1 MRPLPL
7 AASILLTVVAVT
19 LLGPAFAQTP
29 GGNPLPSAGSVLT
42 VKGAGTFVQKPDYG
56 RFEVSV
62 TTRGKTLETTVTAH
76 EERAGSAITVLR
88 RFEALGVG
96 IEKSRFRLDESR
108 PGYQAP
114 RYPGDRPPPPERIE
128 NPFTA
133 TTTFTLKVG
142 GIDNLN
148 TAMSRIAETGLFHIE
163 TVTFKVEN
171 ERAALLE
178 ARRAAMTDAREQAK
192 VYAEAADI
200 RLVEISAITDGE
212 ASPSELGAADM
223 ARSARR
229 IQLVPPATLSF
240 DATVNV
246 TWRIAPH

>member
-1 MRPLPL
+1 MRLLPF
-7 AASILLTVVAVT
+7 AASLLLTAVA
-19 LLGPAFAQTP
+19 LLRPSFAQTP
-29 GGNPLPSAGSVLT
+29 GGNPLLSSGSVLT
-42 VKGAGTFVQKPDYG
+42 VKGAGKFVQKPDYG

-76 EERAGSAITVLR
+76 EERAGSAITALR

-114 RYPGDRPPPPERIE
+114 RYPGDRPPPERVE
-128 NPFTA
+128 TPFTA

-212 ASPSELGAADM
+212 ASPSEVGAADM
-223 ARSARR
+223 PRSARR